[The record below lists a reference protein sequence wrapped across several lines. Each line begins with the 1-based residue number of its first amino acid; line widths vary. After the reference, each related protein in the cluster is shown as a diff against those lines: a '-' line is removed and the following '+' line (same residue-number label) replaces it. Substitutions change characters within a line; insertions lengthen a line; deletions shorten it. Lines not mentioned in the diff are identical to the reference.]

1 MDRSNI
7 APDKTTGEDDMKMFR
22 RVTIGMVLAGVAGP
36 SMAAGADR
44 EDLSLCK
51 SELKKIYGEDTRL
64 KLKSIKK
71 QSSGNRM
78 RIQSIVES
86 GSYMATC
93 WVDKEGDINVLD
105 KEGVALKAPED
116 NADNTVSLND

>member
-1 MDRSNI
+1 
-7 APDKTTGEDDMKMFR
+7 MKMFR

-36 SMAAGADR
+36 SLAAGADR
-44 EDLSLCK
+44 EDLALCK

-71 QSSGNRM
+71 QSSGNKM
-78 RIQSIVES
+78 RIQSIVEG

-105 KEGVALKAPED
+105 KEGVALEAPKYDAED
-116 NADNTVSLND
+116 KVSLND

>member
-1 MDRSNI
+1 
-7 APDKTTGEDDMKMFR
+7 MKMFR
-22 RVTIGMVLAGVAGP
+22 RITIGMVLAGVAGP
-36 SMAAGADR
+36 SIAAGADR
-44 EDLSLCK
+44 EDLALCK

-71 QSSGNRM
+71 QSSGNKM
-78 RIQSIVES
+78 RIQSIVDG

-105 KEGVALKAPED
+105 KEGVALEAPEYD
-116 NADNTVSLND
+116 TEGKVSLND